1 MQQFLQYLRRFPENT
16 RSIVLTCIYGLGAGL
31 SAVAFLKLMTAL
43 YTSTYL
49 SLARQSIFH
58 FLTGSFLVITVSSL
72 IVGYL
77 LNHFG
82 REAAG
87 SGIPQLKKAFWK
99 DLGFIPWKTVW
110 VKFVAGIIS
119 IGGGASLGR
128 EGPSVQVGGGMA
140 SNLAG
145 LLGVP
150 KQSRRFASAAG
161 AAAGLAAA
169 FNTPLAATT
178 FVLEEIV
185 GDLNS
190 RLLGGVI
197 LSAVIGAFVTFGLI
211 GKQPAF
217 LLPSVD
223 SASWPMYI
231 VVPVVAALAAL
242 LGVAFQAG
250 TLRLRARAK
259 KTTKIPAWLQPA
271 IGGWTTWVIGSAVF
285 LTTGRLGVFALGYD
299 DLSSA
304 LQNKLGWKIAGIL
317 VVTKLIT
324 TIVCYALGGCGGIFS
339 PTLFLGGMC
348 GIFVAGVAG
357 HWVPLT
363 QADHVI
369 LAVVGMS
376 ACFGAVVRAPLTA
389 LLIVFEMT
397 HQFSVVP
404 ALMIGTII
412 SQAISRRLARHNFYD
427 AMLQQDGH
435 ELIKMKPPRDLESWQ
450 KLPISVIAHSKPVI
464 ASDLSEPALKELIAQ
479 HPYSRFPVVLDGQLK
494 GIVMRKA
501 IETALAQKKPP
512 EFQPGVTCPLNHAI
526 RKAANRIIESPSGML
541 LLVDPGKGTVVSLI
555 TLHDLLRAQVS
566 ISE

>member
-1 MQQFLQYLRRFPENT
+1 M
-16 RSIVLTCIYGLGAGL
+16 
-31 SAVAFLKLMTAL
+31 FLKLMNAL
-43 YTSTYL
+43 YVSTYL
-49 SLARQSIFH
+49 SLARQSIPR
-58 FLTGSFLVITVSSL
+58 FLIGSFLVITVSSV

-77 LNHFG
+77 LNHFS

-99 DLGFIPWKTVW
+99 DLGFVPWKIVW

-128 EGPSVQVGGGMA
+128 EGPSVQVAGGVA

-145 LLGVP
+145 LLGAP
-150 KQSRRFASAAG
+150 KQSRRLASAAG

-190 RLLGGVI
+190 RLLGSVL
-197 LSAVIGAFVTFGLI
+197 LSAVTGAFVTFGLI

-217 LLPSVD
+217 LLPSID
-223 SASWPMYI
+223 SPSWPMYLVAPI
-231 VVPVVAALAAL
+231 VAAIAAL
-242 LGVAFQAG
+242 VGMGFQIG
-250 TLRLRARAK
+250 TLRLRAWSK

-271 IGGWTTWVIGSAVF
+271 IGGWTTWGLGCAVF
-285 LTTGRLGVFALGYD
+285 LATGKLGVFALGYD

-304 LQNKLGWKIAGIL
+304 LQNTLGWKLAGVL
-317 VVTKLIT
+317 FVTKLIA
-324 TIVCYALGGCGGIFS
+324 TIVCYGLGGCGGIFS

-348 GIFVAGVAG
+348 GVFVAGVAG
-357 HWVPLT
+357 HWTPLT
-363 QADHVI
+363 NADHVI

-404 ALMIGTII
+404 ALMIGAIV
-412 SQAISRRLARHNFYD
+412 SQAISRQLARHNFYD

-435 ELIKMKPPRDLESWQ
+435 ELIKLKPPRDLESWQ
-450 KLPISVIAHSKPVI
+450 NLPISVIANFKPVI
-464 ASDLSEPALKELIAQ
+464 VKDLSESALKELMAK
-479 HPYSRFPVVLDGQLK
+479 HPYNRFPVVLDGHLK
-494 GIVMRKA
+494 GIVSRKA
-501 IETALAQKKPP
+501 IEIALAQKKPP
-512 EFQPGVTCPLNHAI
+512 EFQPGVTCAPYQAI
-526 RKAANRIIESPSGML
+526 RIAANKMIESPSGML
-541 LLVDPGKGTVVSLI
+541 LLVDPEKGSVTGLV

-566 ISE
+566 ISESLGAPSCLFP

>member
-1 MQQFLQYLRRFPENT
+1 VQQFLQYLRRFPENT
-16 RSIVLTCIYGLGAGL
+16 RSIVLTCIYGLGAAL
-31 SAVAFLKLMTAL
+31 AAVAFLKLMNFVYA
-43 YTSTYL
+43 STYVSL
-49 SLARQSIFH
+49 SHQSIPR
-58 FLTGSFLVITVSSL
+58 FLLGSFLVITLSSL

-77 LNHFG
+77 LNSFSK
-82 REAAG
+82 ESAG

-99 DLGFIPWKTVW
+99 DLGFVPWRTVW
-110 VKFVAGIIS
+110 VKFAAGIIS

-128 EGPSVQVGGGMA
+128 EGPSVQVGGGVA

-150 KQSRRFASAAG
+150 KQNRRLASAAG

-169 FNTPLAATT
+169 FNTPLAAAT

-190 RLLGGVI
+190 RLLGSVI

-223 SASWPMYI
+223 SSSWPMYI
-231 VVPVVAALAAL
+231 VAPVVAAVAAL
-242 LGVAFQAG
+242 VGMMFQIG
-250 TLRLRARAK
+250 TVHVRSRAK
-259 KTTKIPAWLQPA
+259 KITRIPGWLQPA
-271 IGGWTTWVIGSAVF
+271 IGGWTTWILGCAVF

-299 DLSSA
+299 DLSSG
-304 LQNKLGWKIAGIL
+304 LHNLLGWKLAAIL
-317 VVTKLIT
+317 IVAKLIA
-324 TIVCYALGGCGGIFS
+324 TIVCYGFGGCGGIFS

-363 QADHVI
+363 DADHVI

-412 SQAISRRLARHNFYD
+412 SQAISRRLARCNFYD

-435 ELIKMKPPRDLESWQ
+435 ELIRLKPPRDLQSWQ
-450 KLPISVIAHSKPVI
+450 NLPISAIANFKPV
-464 ASDLSEPALKELIAQ
+464 AAHDLSEAAMKDLLAKF
-479 HPYSRFPVVLDGQLK
+479 PYSRFPVILNGELR
-494 GIVMRKA
+494 GIVTRKA
-501 IETALAQKKPP
+501 VESAVFQKKPP
-512 EFQPGVTCPLNHAI
+512 DILPVPTCVPNLAI
-526 RKAANRIIESPSGML
+526 RDSANKMIDSPTGL
-541 LLVDPGKGTVVSLI
+541 LLIVDPQSNSVIGLA

-566 ISE
+566 LTE